1 MKGLVTWLLG
11 DELGESTIKGWNWL
25 LEVPP
30 DRSATKGKTSDELT
44 IEHMTQLLESMR
56 LDVVNIQ
63 SIVEQ
68 FYQDIQQEWQEY
80 HLKWQYCQEL
90 KQIILAN
97 KQQKNMLEARLKMA
111 KLIQIKRILPDLEA
125 NLIGSQERLVSVNE
139 IYLHKEADV
148 VLLEAD
154 LRAVKMQLKTNNLFN
169 NHQELEKSR
178 DLLVLQERF
187 RNTQAEIET
196 RHQQIQIEA
205 RLAHPSNCQLGETM
219 NIQAIDEEIAKLE
232 DE

>member
-1 MKGLVTWLLG
+1 MNGLVTWLLG
-11 DELGESTIKGWNWL
+11 DELGEASIKGWKWL

-30 DRSATKGKTSDELT
+30 DRSANKGKTSNELT

-56 LDVVNIQ
+56 LDVINIQ

-80 HLKWQYCQEL
+80 HLKKQYCREL
-90 KQIILAN
+90 KQTILAN
-97 KQQKNMLEARLKMA
+97 KLRGDMLEARLRMA
-111 KLIQIKRILPDLEA
+111 KFIQIKRILPELKA
-125 NLIGSQERLVSVNE
+125 NLVGSQERLVSINE
-139 IYLHKEADV
+139 IHLQKEGDLI
-148 VLLEAD
+148 LLEAD

-169 NHQELEKSR
+169 NRQELENSR
-178 DLLVLQERF
+178 DLLCLQERF
-187 RNTQAEIET
+187 RNTQAEIEI
-196 RHQQIQIEA
+196 RYQQIQIEA
-205 RLAHPSNCQLGETM
+205 QLAHPSNCQLGETM